1 MCVPA
6 WIGCCTIGDALL
18 IACLVVDA
26 LLIAC
31 LVVAALLPACL
42 VGGTLGRF
50 GSLMAT
56 PPLAPPTPP
65 A

>member
-31 LVVAALLPACL
+31 LVVAALLPTCL

-56 PPLAPPTPP
+56 PPFALPTPL